1 MIPLLDAG
9 AAADPIDVGG
19 PRDTSVVGGDDVGY
33 VSKRQSMPHIQVEI
47 TPQTNIKELVADLP
61 IAADVLRQF
70 GLGCAGCGV
79 SSYETIEQGAKAHG
93 LRIEPI
99 VAALVQARL
108 SGFVPMIP
116 EADRTPARRAPGSF
130 RGRAR
135 IAHVIPVMSGKGG
148 VGKSLVTAM
157 LAIGLRRKHLSV
169 GILDGDITGPSIP
182 KLFGLRTPLAIEADP
197 NAPKTPQG
205 NPQPLMIPAVSRS
218 AIEIVSANL
227 LTDKEDT
234 AMVWRGP
241 ILSGVIRQFYE
252 QVLWSDL
259 DVLLVDLPPGTSDA
273 PLTVLQSM
281 NVDGVVLVT
290 MPQALATMIVRK
302 AANLVHQLK
311 KPILGV
317 VENMSH
323 FVAPDT
329 GKTYEI
335 FGPSYADRVAELAN
349 APVFARIPID
359 SKKAELADEGRVE
372 EIDDPICDRLAEALL
387 GSLAAHPKPK
397 ETISI
402 I

>member
-1 MIPLLDAG
+1 MA
-9 AAADPIDVGG
+9 
-19 PRDTSVVGGDDVGY
+19 
-33 VSKRQSMPHIQVEI
+33 HIEIEI
-47 TPQTNIKELVADLP
+47 TPQSNIKALVAQLP

-79 SSYETIEQGAKAHG
+79 SKYETIEQGAKAHG
-93 LRIEPI
+93 LRSEPI
-99 VAALVQARL
+99 VAALAQARL
-108 SGFVPMIP
+108 SGFVPLVA
-116 EADRTPARRAPGSF
+116 EEDRRPARRAPGAF
-130 RGRAR
+130 KERAR
-135 IAHVIPVMSGKGG
+135 IKHLVPVMSGKGG

-157 LAIGLRRKHLSV
+157 LALGLRRKNLAV
-169 GILDGDITGPSIP
+169 GILDADITGPSIP

-205 NPQPLMIPAVSRS
+205 NPQPLMVPAVSRS
-218 AIEIVSANL
+218 AIEVVSSNL
-227 LTDKEDT
+227 LTDNEDT

-252 QVLWSDL
+252 QVVWSDL

-290 MPQALATMIVRK
+290 MPQALATMVVRK
-302 AANLVHQLK
+302 AANLVHQMK

-317 VENMSH
+317 VENMSY

-329 GKTYEI
+329 GTRYEV
-335 FGPSYADRVAELAN
+335 FGPSYAARVAELAN

-359 SKKAELADEGRVE
+359 PKKAELADCGRVE
-372 EIDDPICDRLAEALL
+372 EIDDPICDELATALL
-387 GSLAAHPKPK
+387 GSLAAHPKPQ
-397 ETISI
+397 ETISLI
-402 I
+402 